1 MGFGG
6 AVCSLPFVW
15 TPVQRAPFE
24 KYLLYYNLE
33 GRPMQWVAIA
43 YAISIGWAISYF
55 NIAKHDRLH
64 QRMVRNFTGAG
75 TRMLREERID
85 RIQLLIVWSPLFL
98 WPVWAFVSLIWAI
111 LFDGNL
117 LSFGNEVMILLFSII
132 YGGVAFCWNT
142 VNYLLPGVMV
152 GIGVYRFA
160 LNDYALTPFHYFF
173 DLNSW
178 LTSGLFAERPMPS
191 FIIIQIHIIVGL
203 GLLSMVTSSISSK
216 N

>member
-1 MGFGG
+1 MGIQR
-6 AVCSLPFVW
+6 VPFAW
-15 TPVQRAPFE
+15 TGVQWAPFE

-33 GRPMQWVAIA
+33 GRPMQWVAILLSV
-43 YAISIGWAISYF
+43 SIGLAITNYSLILKERNDWFKNDAGF
-55 NIAKHDRLH
+55 NRL
-64 QRMVRNFTGAG
+64 
-75 TRMLREERID
+75 
-85 RIQLLIVWSPLFL
+85 QLLFIQSPLLL
-98 WPVWAFVSLIWAI
+98 WPAWAFLSLIWAI

-132 YGGVAFCWNT
+132 YGGVAFCWNGL
-142 VNYLLPGVMV
+142 NCFAPGFMV

-178 LTSGLFAERPMPS
+178 LTSGLFAERPIPS

>member
-1 MGFGG
+1 
-6 AVCSLPFVW
+6 
-15 TPVQRAPFE
+15 
-24 KYLLYYNLE
+24 
-33 GRPMQWVAIA
+33 MQWVALA
-43 YAISIGWAISYF
+43 YAISIGCAISYF
-55 NIAKHDRLH
+55 NTVKLDRFE
-64 QRMVRNFTGAG
+64 QRFYRLQNAG
-75 TRMLREERID
+75 YGTIDYREEPIYL
-85 RIQLLIVWSPLFL
+85 INALIVWSPLFL

-117 LSFGNEVMILLFSII
+117 LLFTHEVTILLFSII
-132 YGGVAFCWNT
+132 YGGVALCWNT
-142 VNYLLPGVMV
+142 VNYRLPGVMV
-152 GIGVYRFA
+152 GIGVYKFA

-178 LTSGLFAERPMPS
+178 LTSGLFAERPVPT